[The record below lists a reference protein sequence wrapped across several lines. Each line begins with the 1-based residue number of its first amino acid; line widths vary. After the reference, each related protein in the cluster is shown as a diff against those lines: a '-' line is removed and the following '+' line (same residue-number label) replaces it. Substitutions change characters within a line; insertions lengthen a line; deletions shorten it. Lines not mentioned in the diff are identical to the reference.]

1 MSKKNILKRLYI
13 AFLIPL
19 GGVLAGACS
28 ETKNLAEG
36 ETLYTGIKE
45 IAYDRQ
51 PKQKKTESDTTGVIL
66 ALGNAYNTVSEY
78 LKPTQGGDINHLEEN
93 KKTDNAQGNNTQG
106 TNNVAHAPSSE
117 GNKGKFDNLAYA
129 TAKSEVEGV
138 LAYKPNNSLMGSSY
152 YRQPLAVG
160 LWTYNK
166 YIYSKHRFGKW
177 MFNTF
182 AATPVTLTTVNPR
195 VRTQVARNT
204 LRNYGYFRGQVGYDT
219 IPQRNPRK
227 AKVAY
232 RVSPGPLFHLG
243 TIDYIGFPLQADSL
257 IRATMR
263 WTLLHPEAPF
273 SVPDL
278 DAERTRLSTIFRNHG
293 YYYFRPEYIVYR
305 ADTVAQPLQA
315 QLQVTPSPDMPQQAQ
330 RQYRIG
336 QTRINLYENQA
347 QELVDTIARPIK
359 LSRRMRRAIARYL
372 KQHSDTATRRMPR
385 QPSVSMAYS
394 GRPGRPPLKMSAI
407 RRFIT
412 HRPGDLYSLD
422 VQEAMQQNLVSMGIF
437 SQLSVKYV
445 PTQNSTIQET
455 LPTDSTA
462 NGQGMREGREATSL
476 SSTGKPEGVLD
487 VVITARLDRPFDAE
501 FRGNVA
507 TKSNGLVGP
516 GVSFSMSKLN
526 LFRGAETFN
535 FEAYGNYE
543 WMTGAQMKNKNGLL
557 NSYEWGTSASLAYPR
572 LLLLGLG
579 HRFNH
584 RAKATTTYKISAD
597 WLNRSGYFSRVSF
610 GARVAHTYQR
620 RPGVLHE
627 VVPFRLEYEKQLHTT
642 QKFDSIA
649 RQNEALYVSLRDQF
663 VPSAQYTVTLTNP
676 NSRYHRRRITFSVK
690 EAGNFTS
697 LIYRAGGKP
706 FDQRDKNL
714 FGVPFAQYIRLT
726 AEYTHNYRLG
736 HTRTSLAGRLYAG
749 FLHTYGNSVVA
760 PYADLFTVGGANS
773 IRAFGVRSIGPGG
786 YNPRL
791 SSYSY
796 INEMGNLRL
805 EANLEYRFPLFGD
818 LAGAVFLDA
827 GNVWLTKSD
836 PDRPEGKINA
846 HDFGRQIAL
855 GTGFGLRY
863 DLSFLVVRFDVGIGL
878 HAPYDTGHS
887 GYYNMGRFWN
897 TLGFHLAVGYPF

>member
-1 MSKKNILKRLYI
+1 
-13 AFLIPL
+13 
-19 GGVLAGACS
+19 
-28 ETKNLAEG
+28 
-36 ETLYTGIKE
+36 
-45 IAYDRQ
+45 
-51 PKQKKTESDTTGVIL
+51 
-66 ALGNAYNTVSEY
+66 
-78 LKPTQGGDINHLEEN
+78 
-93 KKTDNAQGNNTQG
+93 
-106 TNNVAHAPSSE
+106 
-117 GNKGKFDNLAYA
+117 
-129 TAKSEVEGV
+129 
-138 LAYKPNNSLMGSSY
+138 
-152 YRQPLAVG
+152 
-160 LWTYNK
+160 
-166 YIYSKHRFGKW
+166 
-177 MFNTF
+177 
-182 AATPVTLTTVNPR
+182 
-195 VRTQVARNT
+195 
-204 LRNYGYFRGQVGYDT
+204 
-219 IPQRNPRK
+219 
-227 AKVAY
+227 
-232 RVSPGPLFHLG
+232 
-243 TIDYIGFPLQADSL
+243 
-257 IRATMR
+257 
-263 WTLLHPEAPF
+263 
-273 SVPDL
+273 
-278 DAERTRLSTIFRNHG
+278 
-293 YYYFRPEYIVYR
+293 
-305 ADTVAQPLQA
+305 
-315 QLQVTPSPDMPQQAQ
+315 
-330 RQYRIG
+330 
-336 QTRINLYENQA
+336 
-347 QELVDTIARPIK
+347 
-359 LSRRMRRAIARYL
+359 
-372 KQHSDTATRRMPR
+372 
-385 QPSVSMAYS
+385 
-394 GRPGRPPLKMSAI
+394 
-407 RRFIT
+407 
-412 HRPGDLYSLD
+412 
-422 VQEAMQQNLVSMGIF
+422 
-437 SQLSVKYV
+437 
-445 PTQNSTIQET
+445 
-455 LPTDSTA
+455 
-462 NGQGMREGREATSL
+462 
-476 SSTGKPEGVLD
+476 
-487 VVITARLDRPFDAE
+487 
-501 FRGNVA
+501 
-507 TKSNGLVGP
+507 
-516 GVSFSMSKLN
+516 
-526 LFRGAETFN
+526 
-535 FEAYGNYE
+535 
-543 WMTGAQMKNKNGLL
+543 
-557 NSYEWGTSASLAYPR
+557 
-572 LLLLGLG
+572 
-579 HRFNH
+579 
-584 RAKATTTYKISAD
+584 
-597 WLNRSGYFSRVSF
+597 
-610 GARVAHTYQR
+610 
-620 RPGVLHE
+620 VLHE